1 MYLTTAALA
10 GDQPDRPIRAH
21 LQRGV
26 DPLRLRLLLEVQ
38 RLGSITRAAE
48 ACSMSQPAAST
59 HLHTLERV
67 VGHRLCERSGRATRL
82 TDAGRLFAG
91 HAAVVLSSLEG
102 LEEELAALSGAHTG
116 TLTVASCEAFGIY
129 VLPAALGEFAAAR
142 PRAEIHVRIA
152 PSGEVVRAVANG
164 DARLGIAGRMPRV
177 NGVDAEPLLLDRLV
191 WVAPADSGPPP
202 VIAPLL
208 LRELTLVVPGA
219 HSSTRVV
226 VERSLSRLEHRPAR
240 LLEVNSV
247 EAVKRSVAGG
257 AGIAALSRLAVAD
270 ELATGELRE
279 VEIAGAGRLER
290 VLEVV
295 RSEHHEP
302 TPLER
307 AFQHALR
314 MHARPLGGAFAS
326 RAAPRI
332 P

>member
-10 GDQPDRPIRAH
+10 VDQPNRPTRAH

-26 DPLRLRLLLEVQ
+26 DPLRLRLLLEVE

-59 HLHTLERV
+59 HLRTLERL
-67 VGHRLCERSGRATRL
+67 VGQRLCERAGRATRL

-91 HAAVVLSSLEG
+91 HAGVVLSSLEG

-129 VLPAALGEFAAAR
+129 VLPAALSEFAAAR
-142 PRAEIHVRIA
+142 PRAEIQVRIA

-164 DARLGIAGRMPRV
+164 DARIGIAGRMPRS
-177 NGVDAEPLLLDRLV
+177 NRVDAEPLLVDRLV
-191 WVAPADSGPPP
+191 WVASADADPPAVLTPP
-202 VIAPLL
+202 L
-208 LRELTLVVPGA
+208 LRELTMVVPGA
-219 HSSTRVV
+219 DSSTRAV

-240 LLEVNSV
+240 LLEVDSV
-247 EAVKRSVAGG
+247 EAVKRAVACG
-257 AGIAALSRLAVAD
+257 AGIAAVSRLSVAG
-270 ELATGELRE
+270 ELAAGELCE
-279 VEIAGAGRLER
+279 VELAGAGRLER

-295 RSEHHEP
+295 RHRHREP

-307 AFQHALR
+307 AFHHVLRRHA
-314 MHARPLGGAFAS
+314 HPLGGAFAS
-326 RAAPRI
+326 RAACGI